1 VIVCCETNNASLK
14 IIRKHIFTF
23 EENRCNF
30 NNCTLIRLVP
40 HFLIQECGN
49 TVHNAEPV
57 TKTKW
62 VEPHLAMIGLVSVQI
77 LV

>member
-1 VIVCCETNNASLK
+1 VRLNNASLK
-14 IIRKHIFTF
+14 IIKKHIFTF
-23 EENRCNF
+23 EENLHNF
-30 NNCTLIRLVP
+30 NDCTSVRLVP

-62 VEPHLAMIGLVSVQI
+62 AEAQSCHDWFSLCTDTCL
-77 LV
+77 